1 MEIIISLM
9 LNDGKINKNKK
20 KYFRK
25 MIFWVLQLENLATSA
40 MVGLL
45 LLPG

>member
-1 MEIIISLM
+1 MEIIISLT
-9 LNDGKINKNKK
+9 LNDGKINKNK